1 MRGDTLSLLHWNH
14 IWPMMISTPHLSSGG
29 NARTR
34 ATFPTHKKS
43 HNPHP
48 QGERGKGVNMGTLHC
63 GGVGGCLLNLDHIYI
78 YIINTCIQNHTNHLS
93 NKSDSSSKWPWP
105 WPWSWCPL
113 LTSASPHVVAQVPSQ
128 SGPVAVVLPPTPTA
142 WGELVVGAEN
152 PLAVVFSTKNF
163 GRFRNTYASCSK
175 DYWKELEDFEQQ
187 DGEARKSRVV
197 QVH

>member
-1 MRGDTLSLLHWNH
+1 MKCWKWLVFIIVWSNNNVLQNSTSPILKWWRKTSTRSLVWFCFHLLQYLGFLLIN
-14 IWPMMISTPHLSSGG
+14 MI
-29 NARTR
+29 
-34 ATFPTHKKS
+34 FWFI
-43 HNPHP
+43 
-48 QGERGKGVNMGTLHC
+48 
-63 GGVGGCLLNLDHIYI
+63 CLWMEFMYTQDIHI